1 MPNHEIY
8 YGQWIIYIEPSSNEI
23 RITFV
28 KNYEVNYGD
37 TAVTGKEL
45 TKKLLDG
52 YIEIDKVL
60 TKEDFAKYATAKVS
74 YSRDLSLAGVGEYT
88 IEFVFDEIPN
98 STVVYVADYVNAT
111 NVGAYAVKPRL
122 LTVDWG
128 ETDFVY
134 DGSVKL
140 SELKPK
146 LGGWINGETIELSG
160 LEVGAVK
167 TYSFTDNGTSGIEIT
182 VTAEEKYDFVN
193 NGGHQLTVRVNN
205 PNYTLDID
213 NAAKTVSISLDGEPT
228 VLAGL
233 PDWLIWVIVAIA
245 AVSAAIIAFVIIYFK
260 KKKSATDDD
269 GFYEN
274 VENET
279 AA

>member
-1 MPNHEIY
+1 M
-8 YGQWIIYIEPSSNEI
+8 IE
-23 RITFV
+23 RCH
-28 KNYEVNYGD
+28 
-37 TAVTGKEL
+37 
-45 TKKLLDG
+45 
-52 YIEIDKVL
+52 
-60 TKEDFAKYATAKVS
+60 
-74 YSRDLSLAGVGEYT
+74 
-88 IEFVFDEIPN
+88 
-98 STVVYVADYVNAT
+98 
-111 NVGAYAVKPRL
+111 
-122 LTVDWG
+122 
-128 ETDFVY
+128 
-134 DGSVKL
+134 
-140 SELKPK
+140 
-146 LGGWINGETIELSG
+146 
-160 LEVGAVK
+160 
-167 TYSFTDNGTSGIEIT
+167 
-182 VTAEEKYDFVN
+182 